1 MLPSPVEL
9 VEGQAQVCSMSR
21 MILVCATA
29 VVAAC
34 SAQQPAANYDAIA
47 DQLDR
52 ARDEITPPLGATT
65 YMLDQRWLL
74 DQPGDENRSLAGS
87 LTQLPGV
94 SLGPNGQ
101 VHVRGQ

>member
-34 SAQQPAANYDAIA
+34 SAQQPAANYGAID
-47 DQLDR
+47 DQLDTAR
-52 ARDEITPPLGATT
+52 AEITPPLGGRPTR
-65 YMLDQRWLL
+65 LI
-74 DQPGDENRSLAGS
+74 SAGYS
-87 LTQLPGV
+87 ISQKTRTVP
-94 SLGPNGQ
+94 
-101 VHVRGQ
+101 

>member
-1 MLPSPVEL
+1 
-9 VEGQAQVCSMSR
+9 MSR
-21 MILVCATA
+21 IILVCATA
-29 VVAAC
+29 AFAAC
-34 SAQQPAANYDAIA
+34 APPQPATNSAIIA
-47 DQLDR
+47 DQLDKAR
-52 ARDEITPPLGATT
+52 ADITPPLGATT
-65 YMLDQRWLL
+65 YTLDQRRLL